1 MKMTISVGRCLK
13 RNTMLVWVMEYINKD
28 LANCKSLRKVQELYT
43 AFKKNTSRCK
53 YWVLKVLWLEAQMLC
68 SGWLKKDSLCLRLQL
83 SSKCYVASRCNGLR
97 LGIQRPDQEDHLQ
110 PWEQQMHHASVWI
123 LSGHCNSERIF
134 WSGTQ
139 RTWRWL
145 EI

>member
-43 AFKKNTSRCK
+43 AFKKNTSRFK

-83 SSKCYVASRCNGLR
+83 SSKCYVASLDWDLAYKDLIKKIIYNPESNKCIMHQCESCPGTATLR
-97 LGIQRPDQEDHLQ
+97 GFFDQELNEHEDD
-110 PWEQQMHHASVWI
+110 
-123 LSGHCNSERIF
+123 
-134 WSGTQ
+134 
-139 RTWRWL
+139 
-145 EI
+145 